1 VALYRVFAHEPELR
15 ARIIFPNCQFGKRD
29 CDRTIPEWR
38 VAGSL
43 YVVEISPRHIHG
55 GTIDPRDRAA
65 DPQIFRKVVQIEPA
79 GRGQVPSI
87 QLPNCLDFEGAY
99 RREYV
104 SKTLSLVG
112 SLFQSNPCPAT
123 ILGDELD
130 AGLFEGN
137 P

>member
-43 YVVEISPRHIHG
+43 YVVEISPRYIHG
-55 GTIDPRDRAA
+55 GTIDLCDRAA
-65 DPQIFRKVVQIEPA
+65 DPQIFWKSSPDRT
-79 GRGQVPSI
+79 RGPRASS
-87 QLPNCLDFEGAY
+87 LNSNTNCLDFEGAY

-104 SKTLSLVG
+104 SKTSSLVG